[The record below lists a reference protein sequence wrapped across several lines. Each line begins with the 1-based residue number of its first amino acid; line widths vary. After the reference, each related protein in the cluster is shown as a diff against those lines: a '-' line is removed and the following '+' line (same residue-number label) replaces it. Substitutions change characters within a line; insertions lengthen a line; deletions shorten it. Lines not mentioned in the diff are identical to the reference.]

1 LSIEKQE
8 EMRARKKLDETAYF
22 LNALKRIETEAFD
35 YNLSAFLCAWRSI
48 LDVMLFDFAEKY
60 SLGFSPEAL
69 LTEDKF
75 RHAAEASENKEA
87 LKFIAW
93 WKKQLNEISKSP
105 LYRKRNMVVH
115 RVYPDLVYT
124 IPIPIALS
132 HHFQDAGEKTV
143 FLIKTETP
151 EGGKI
156 LMTNSPK
163 IMADPALLKEVQ
175 VKQIGRFA
183 TEVRGPSFD
192 DFPERAAKDVCQQA
206 FDDMRGIVET
216 AERDYWNRHPPAT

>member
-1 LSIEKQE
+1 
-8 EMRARKKLDETAYF
+8 MRARKKLDEAAYF
-22 LNALKRIETEAFD
+22 LNALKRTDTEAFD

-75 RHAAEASENKEA
+75 RRAAEALGKKEA
-87 LKFIAW
+87 SEFLAW
-93 WKKQLNEISKSP
+93 WKTMLARISTSP

-115 RVYPDLVYT
+115 RLYPETVYT

-132 HHFQDAGEKTV
+132 HHFQDADEKTA
-143 FLIKTETP
+143 FLIQAETQKG
-151 EGGKI
+151 EKI
-156 LMTNSPK
+156 LMTTSPK
-163 IMADPALLKEVQ
+163 IIADRDALKEAHVE
-175 VKQIGRFA
+175 QIGRFVA
-183 TEVRGPSFD
+183 KVGGPSFD

-206 FDDMRGIVET
+206 FDDMRRIVET
-216 AERDYWNRHPPAT
+216 AERDYWNKHRGTA